1 MDKREVG
8 GLGTSIV
15 LSLVKFFNNCTLRPS
30 LPAPSLRYSGGGHR
44 HVGNFKSGGTFQ
56 SLIDKFC
63 SNDRTW
69 TFPTMFVVEVFESN
83 FFWRWRENPTPT
95 KKKKKKLIKLSSG
108 TACWQASA
116 RNEFVSVKLQ
126 NDASLLN

>member
-15 LSLVKFFNNCTLRPS
+15 LSLVKFFNNCRLRPS

-69 TFPTMFVVEVFESN
+69 TFPTLFVVKVFESN
-83 FFWRWRENPTPT
+83 FFRRWRENPTPT
-95 KKKKKKLIKLSSG
+95 KFFLKKS
-108 TACWQASA
+108 
-116 RNEFVSVKLQ
+116 
-126 NDASLLN
+126 